1 MFVAVAPRAVNKL
14 NENAPHIGFVIII
27 SILIVDTSEQTN
39 ESIHVRFLLLAAA
52 AAAALLLLDGKEI
65 GIWIS
70 RMNHMMNGISAKAKF
85 VLQNIK

>member
-52 AAAALLLLDGKEI
+52 AAALLLLDGKEI